1 MRDQLDSRHPESMAA
16 FRSLEAFVAYGQ
28 LYNLWWNSPEKAG
41 LESLKQPSEA
51 YSPATLEPSNS
62 INTVCLTEETVIR
75 PTKAEDPFYVDSR
88 GVASETDLADHL
100 SFLEDRQMKL
110 RACRVLL
117 SEEHAEVQSLQRDI
131 ARIQQFF
138 AEMIHEHQK
147 TNFHQSAEGQELEAK
162 SAINQNLK

>member
-1 MRDQLDSRHPESMAA
+1 MRDHLDSRNPESMAA

-28 LYNLWWNSPEKAG
+28 LYNLWWNSPENAG
-41 LESLKQPSEA
+41 LESLKQTSEA
-51 YSPATLEPSNS
+51 HSPTALERNK
-62 INTVCLTEETVIR
+62 INTVCLTEETVIK
-75 PTKAEDPFYVDSR
+75 PTKTENPFYVDSN

-100 SFLEDRQMKL
+100 SLEDRQMKL
-110 RACRVLL
+110 RGCRVLL

-131 ARIQQFF
+131 SRVQQIF

-162 SAINQNLK
+162 SAINQNMK

>member
-1 MRDQLDSRHPESMAA
+1 MRDHLDSRNPESMAA

-28 LYNLWWNSPEKAG
+28 LYNLWWNSPENAG
-41 LESLKQPSEA
+41 LESLKQTSEA
-51 YSPATLEPSNS
+51 HSPTTLEQNS
-62 INTVCLTEETVIR
+62 INTVCLTEETVIK
-75 PTKAEDPFYVDSR
+75 PTKTEYPFYVDSN

-100 SFLEDRQMKL
+100 SLEDRQMKL
-110 RACRVLL
+110 RGCRVLL

-131 ARIQQFF
+131 SRVQQTF